1 MTDPGA
7 LLQLEIEQTNCT
19 KQSKSS
25 LSPSGISIKAKS
37 TSNLSN
43 DDEEIDDA
51 VKCRPATPS
60 TSSESIIET
69 HSARNP
75 PKKKIIAKQR
85 SNSFSDRLVE
95 QLDKDF
101 IAFVHQKE
109 LCKQKLFLNG
119 FRGCFYR
126 FVHCFCC

>member
-7 LLQLEIEQTNCT
+7 LLQLEIEQVNSS
-19 KQSKSS
+19 KPSKSS

-51 VKCRPATPS
+51 VKCCPATPS
-60 TSSESIIET
+60 TSSESINEAF
-69 HSARNP
+69 SARSP
-75 PKKKIIAKQR
+75 PTKKIVIKER

-109 LCKQKLFLNG
+109 LCKQKLFFNG

-126 FVHCFCC
+126 